1 MAFDESGWCLNISLR
16 NPTSGKHPAEQGKRL
31 PALSMST
38 FSRLQ
43 SAPTG
48 FCRSRGV
55 RKQDLQDIRHLPPAC
70 TPQAGFKHAKWGLS
84 LQDVQ
89 DKRHLFAG
97 RETLFILDILLRF
110 LHLRWAQAIPT

>member
-1 MAFDESGWCLNISLR
+1 
-16 NPTSGKHPAEQGKRL
+16 
-31 PALSMST
+31 MST

-55 RKQDLQDIRHLPPAC
+55 RKQDLQDI
-70 TPQAGFKHAKWGLS
+70 
-84 LQDVQ
+84 QDVQ

-97 RETLFILDILLRF
+97 RETLFILFILVILDILLRF
-110 LHLRWAQAIPT
+110 LHLRWAQAMPT